1 MTRLATVQISG
12 YKFSGLGDCHRFI
25 HEETTHQ
32 RFDTFYDMI
41 SLLHRFGAPSVTMSK
56 TLKEQDELAR
66 AGHSSKILA
75 VIVSSFQTKIPACLA
90 KEGTASTATVP
101 IPGLPNVEMWGLS
114 SRDGARKSISSSVSS
129 IVLNFQVHHTN
140 GRGPAHGPTC
150 GQRGARRLSRALG
163 RSVPLFDWHF
173 PLAGKLRSF
182 HSGIPC
188 TELVLGLSDRVL
200 CLGHFACHAC
210 FGRRLEPSS

>member
-1 MTRLATVQISG
+1 VTRLATVQISG

-114 SRDGARKSISSSVSS
+114 SRNGAQKLISSSVSS
-129 IVLNFQVHHTN
+129 IVLNVKSAIQMDVVRLTGWLVANTMLDGSREHWDEVCRFFTDTFHLLEN
-140 GRGPAHGPTC
+140 SGPSTSEG
-150 GQRGARRLSRALG
+150 G
-163 RSVPLFDWHF
+163 F
-173 PLAGKLRSF
+173 
-182 HSGIPC
+182 
-188 TELVLGLSDRVL
+188 
-200 CLGHFACHAC
+200 
-210 FGRRLEPSS
+210 